1 MITTPEFLNNLLAS
15 YLETEKE
22 VEEDMDLESE
32 EQKYMNKRFYLID
45 DTRIL
50 YTDGKNT
57 FLYNNGWYKANNYEI
72 KISLAKKITLEEVN
86 KRYG

>member
-32 EQKYMNKRFYLID
+32 E
-45 DTRIL
+45 
-50 YTDGKNT
+50 
-57 FLYNNGWYKANNYEI
+57 
-72 KISLAKKITLEEVN
+72 
-86 KRYG
+86 

>member
-1 MITTPEFLNNLLAS
+1 
-15 YLETEKE
+15 
-22 VEEDMDLESE
+22 
-32 EQKYMNKRFYLID
+32 MNKRFYLID

-57 FLYNNGWYKANNYEI
+57 FLYNNGWSKANNYEI